1 MNCHEC
7 GEQVQQILDGE
18 PPGNAL
24 EAHLSSC
31 RHCRELHAAACELL
45 HGLALIDRPVA
56 PAGLADTIVR
66 AALRDRALRRRRRWL
81 VTAAAAAAAIL
92 IVVTLWR
99 PGNDR
104 PRINQEQVVADA
116 EPVPASL
123 EENVQQAGQALA
135 DLTRRTAADTLGTG
149 RTFLPSVEIAGGTE
163 KQLALPDVPAEPRRA
178 WSDAVGGVSVGLEP
192 LAASARQ
199 AASFFRREVPLLNQ
213 ESGPGM

>member
-7 GEQVQQILDGE
+7 GEQVQRILDGE
-18 PPGNAL
+18 PPGSAL

-31 RHCRELHAAACELL
+31 RYCRELHASACELL

-56 PAGLADTIVR
+56 PAGLADTIVC
-66 AALRDRALRRRRRWL
+66 AVLRDRALRRRRRRML
-81 VTAAAAAAAIL
+81 TAAAAAAIL
-92 IVVTLWR
+92 TVVALWR

-104 PRINQEQVVADA
+104 PTINQEQAVVDA

-178 WSDAVGGVSVGLEP
+178 WSDAVGGVSVGIEP